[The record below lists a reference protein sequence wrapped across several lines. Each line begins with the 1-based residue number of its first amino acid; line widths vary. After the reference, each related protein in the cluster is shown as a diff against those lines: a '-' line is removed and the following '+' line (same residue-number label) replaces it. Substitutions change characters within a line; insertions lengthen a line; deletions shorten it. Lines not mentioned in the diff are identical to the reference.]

1 MTLITT
7 CIVRGCDRQVPEL
20 PERYGVICRSCWED
34 GWRYDFRDNRLHAVM
49 ESGGEKPTTSDPVNH
64 PPHYNTG
71 KIEVIEAIED
81 WKLCYHLG
89 SVVKY
94 TARAGRK
101 DPTKTIEDLK
111 KAVWYLNRKIELLES
126 KNEKRDPRR
135 PNDMGRSKEKQNEK
149 MDASACA
156 QSDGGHENVQGELFR
171 TIESVIEPAQ
181 RPYAERHPYTECH
194 PNSSACPCRICTGFP
209 ERIGSS

>member
-1 MTLITT
+1 MK
-7 CIVRGCDRQVPEL
+7 
-20 PERYGVICRSCWED
+20 
-34 GWRYDFRDNRLHAVM
+34 N
-49 ESGGEKPTTSDPVNH
+49 DPVFS
-64 PPHYNTG
+64 PAHYNTG

-101 DPTKTIEDLK
+101 DPTKTVEDLK

-126 KNEKRDPRR
+126 ENEKRDPRR
-135 PNDMGRSKEKQNEK
+135 PNDMGKVKEKQNEK
-149 MDASACA
+149 VDASG
-156 QSDGGHENVQGELFR
+156 SDCSNAGDDDRSGEGEQCDLFIKPGR
-171 TIESVIEPAQ
+171 YLDPGTLTL
-181 RPYAERHPYTECH
+181 PYTECH
-194 PNSSACPCRICTGFP
+194 PNSSACPCRICTGTP